1 LTGSGCILDT
11 GGGICGWRRQDKF
24 GEATMAWEWLAAGV
38 CSVVLL
44 AYLTFTLLYPER
56 F

>member
-1 LTGSGCILDT
+1 
-11 GGGICGWRRQDKF
+11 
-24 GEATMAWEWLAAGV
+24 MAWDWLAAGV

-56 F
+56 L